1 MSKLGKLKLELAK
14 LLAAFSE
21 LKTDKGILSWPVEGE
36 LVIGY
41 EVYVLDENGEYNAPE
56 DGTYTTEDG
65 KVITIAGGKV
75 EAITEP
81 ETEVDPES
89 EAPEVV
95 EEVVE
100 TPVEAAEEPVADPE
114 TETDGVKETETDA
127 IDGIHREI
135 NELYDI
141 VDKLVK
147 KVAELEGKTVEA
159 SETVMKMSK
168 MSAAMSAQE
177 EIETNTTIAKSG
189 DSAIDKKL
197 KNFIG

>member
-1 MSKLGKLKLELAK
+1 MSKIGKIKLELSK
-14 LLAAFSE
+14 LLAEFSD
-21 LKTDKGILSWPVEGE
+21 LKTDKAILSWPSEEE
-36 LVIGY
+36 LKIGF

-81 ETEVDPES
+81 ETEVDPEP

-95 EEVVE
+95 EEV
-100 TPVEAAEEPVADPE
+100 VEAAEEPVADPE

-135 NELYDI
+135 NELFEI

>member
-41 EVYVLDENGEYNAPE
+41 EVYVLDENGEYDAPE

-81 ETEVDPES
+81 ETEVDPAPET
-89 EAPEVV
+89 PEVV
-95 EEVVE
+95 EEV
-100 TPVEAAEEPVADPE
+100 VEAAEEPVADPE

>member
-14 LLAAFSE
+14 LLASFSE
-21 LKTDKGILSWPVEGE
+21 IKTDKGILSWPSEDE

-41 EVYVLDENGEYNAPE
+41 DVYVLDENGEYMAPE
-56 DGTYTTEDG
+56 DGDYTTEDG
-65 KVITIAGGKV
+65 KVIKIAGGKV

-81 ETEVDPES
+81 ETEVE
-89 EAPEVV
+89 PEVEETPA
-95 EEVVE
+95 EEVAE
-100 TPVEAAEEPVADPE
+100 EIVEAAEEPVADPE

-127 IDGIHREI
+127 IDAIHREI
-135 NELYDI
+135 NELYEI

-177 EIETNTTIAKSG
+177 EIETNTIAKSG
-189 DSAIDKKL
+189 DSAIDRKL

>member
-41 EVYVLDENGEYNAPE
+41 EVYVLDENGEYDAPE

-81 ETEVDPES
+81 ETEVDPEP

-95 EEVVE
+95 EEV
-100 TPVEAAEEPVADPE
+100 VEAAEEPVADPE

>member
-14 LLAAFSE
+14 LLASFSE
-21 LKTDKGILSWPVEGE
+21 LKTDKGILSWPIEGE

-56 DGTYTTEDG
+56 DGEYTTEDG

-81 ETEVDPES
+81 ETEVEP

-95 EEVVE
+95 EEV
-100 TPVEAAEEPVADPE
+100 VEAAEEPVADPE

-177 EIETNTTIAKSG
+177 EIETNAIAKSG
-189 DSAIDKKL
+189 DSAIDRKL